1 MNWVGILHLFTH
13 NNYDFSY
20 IQTFTEAPPP
30 YHGKHTSD
38 EYYDNDEEDNE
49 SLIDLNFEDVI
60 SQPYLSLG
68 LTPISQLSPDPM
80 GSSGTDFGFFPS
92 MLPPVS
98 PITSVMHAT
107 GISVDPDD
115 SPPHQHL
122 VMPDAMLN
130 SYNLAPM
137 DSRRKKQSR
146 QDNRMGGTNGQF
158 YGNGVLETLVEHRS
172 LEVDDVTNNISGFS
186 KGTTNSHDSLQTRGN
201 RTVSVSSSEEE
212 DEGSGLFVFPS
223 ADTDSPLA
231 PRKRTKVRRSKR
243 LEPSLDFDDD
253 FTDMY
258 YGRGTALSRMKQNG
272 STAGIGYG
280 NLPGVSYMDPNFG
293 LDIEP
298 ISPNDQ
304 FKDRRQQARDRAKAE
319 QKALLI
325 ERKKEEDLRKLKNS
339 KLRHDQ
345 IAKDYSTFT
354 DHKTAPRGSVLQQI
368 ARFDAEVELKH
379 EENSDTRQKSEDL
392 LTSPNSLRFPENILI
407 SPKHSWSMRSRNQ
420 SNNSIDMEVTDD
432 QVTAL

>member
-20 IQTFTEAPPP
+20 IQTFNEVPPP
-30 YHGKHTSD
+30 YHGKHPSD
-38 EYYDNDEEDNE
+38 EYYDDDDEEDNE
-49 SLIDLNFEDVI
+49 SLIDLNFEEVI

-98 PITSVMHAT
+98 PITSVMNAT

-186 KGTTNSHDSLQTRGN
+186 KGTSNSHETRGN
-201 RTVSVSSSEEE
+201 RTNLITTSMSSSEEE
-212 DEGSGLFVFPS
+212 EEGLFVFPS

-231 PRKRTKVRRSKR
+231 PRKRTKVHRSKR
-243 LEPSLDFDDD
+243 QKPPLDFDED

-272 STAGIGYG
+272 STGYG

-298 ISPNDQ
+298 ISPNHQ
-304 FKDRRQQARDRAKAE
+304 FTDRRQQARDRAKAE

-325 ERKKEEDLRKLKNS
+325 ERKKEEDLRKFKNS

-368 ARFDAEVELKH
+368 ARFDAEVEIQH
-379 EENSDTRQKSEDL
+379 EENSDKRQKSEDL
-392 LTSPNSLRFPENILI
+392 LTSPSSSRFAENILI